1 MGGVTGA
8 KNHALHSL
16 SSGYGQQVVTQTRLT
31 YRRQALTLISVMRNR
46 SLTKLHVGQT
56 RALLASNLVVLRRQA
71 GLSQEALALEAGV
84 HRTFVAHVERGARNL
99 SIDSVEKLAI
109 GLRVPPVVLLAPDM
123 ETLKSLTSAE

>member
-1 MGGVTGA
+1 VNA
-8 KNHALHSL
+8 P
-16 SSGYGQQVVTQTRLT
+16 QFVTQTRLT
-31 YRRQALTLISVMRNR
+31 YRQQTLTLGSVMKNR
-46 SLTKLHVGQT
+46 SVSEPQVGQT

-109 GLRVPPVVLLAPDM
+109 GLRVPPMVLLAPDLK
-123 ETLKSLTSAE
+123 TLKSLTFAE

>member
-1 MGGVTGA
+1 
-8 KNHALHSL
+8 
-16 SSGYGQQVVTQTRLT
+16 
-31 YRRQALTLISVMRNR
+31 MRSRN
-46 SLTKLHVGQT
+46 SFEPKVGET

-71 GLSQEALALEAGV
+71 GLSQEALALEAGL

-123 ETLKSLTSAE
+123 ETLKSLTSSE

>member
-1 MGGVTGA
+1 
-8 KNHALHSL
+8 
-16 SSGYGQQVVTQTRLT
+16 
-31 YRRQALTLISVMRNR
+31 MRNR
-46 SLTKLHVGQT
+46 SVSETQVGQT

-109 GLRVPPVVLLAPDM
+109 GLRVPPVVLLAPDLK
-123 ETLKSLTSAE
+123 TLKSLTFAE

>member
-1 MGGVTGA
+1 M
-8 KNHALHSL
+8 
-16 SSGYGQQVVTQTRLT
+16 TQTRLT
-31 YRRQALTLISVMRNR
+31 YRRQVQKLDVDMRNR
-46 SLTKLHVGQT
+46 NHFEPRVGHT

-71 GLSQEALALEAGV
+71 GLSQEALALEAGL

-123 ETLKSLTSAE
+123 ETLKSLTAAE

>member
-1 MGGVTGA
+1 
-8 KNHALHSL
+8 
-16 SSGYGQQVVTQTRLT
+16 
-31 YRRQALTLISVMRNR
+31 MRNR

-123 ETLKSLTSAE
+123 ETLTSAE

>member
-1 MGGVTGA
+1 MLASAET
-8 KNHALHSL
+8 
-16 SSGYGQQVVTQTRLT
+16 QQFVTQRRLT
-31 YRRQALTLISVMRNR
+31 YWQHVPTLGCVMRDRNR
-46 SLTKLHVGQT
+46 HEPQPGQT

-109 GLRVPPVVLLAPDM
+109 GLRVPPVVLLAPDL
-123 ETLKSLTSAE
+123 ETLKTLTAPG